1 MDERR
6 TSYRVSANG
15 SMEAELGTDD
25 GTFRGRVV
33 DTSDGGV
40 RVAFPRA
47 EAPSLPVGAGFMDV
61 VLTGPLLEGP
71 VKLACTVRAR
81 AELDD
86 VVEYG
91 LGFRDA
97 RQVGRVLPTSAR
109 QAFNRRREPRI
120 AAPLQG
126 AWVEVRAADGPR
138 RGERV
143 MGALVDVSASGL
155 GMLLDASSEAI
166 LADSPLVTC
175 IFEAPGRSGPQTR
188 AARIV
193 HRTLQ
198 DDRVR
203 YGVAF
208 LEPDRKAPVAQAY
221 EAVWDCVVCGTRLLL
236 AQSHVHCPGCGTARS
251 GERTYFP
258 EWEEA
263 ELNTEHWAWGDERSC
278 PFCDLSYSYLST
290 FCGRCGRPLP

>member
-1 MDERR
+1 
-6 TSYRVSANG
+6 
-15 SMEAELGTDD
+15 
-25 GTFRGRVV
+25 
-33 DTSDGGV
+33 
-40 RVAFPRA
+40 
-47 EAPSLPVGAGFMDV
+47 
-61 VLTGPLLEGP
+61 
-71 VKLACTVRAR
+71 
-81 AELDD
+81 
-86 VVEYG
+86 
-91 LGFRDA
+91 
-97 RQVGRVLPTSAR
+97 QVGRVLPTSAR

-208 LEPDRKAPVAQAY
+208 LEPERKAPVAQAY

-251 GERTYFP
+251 GER
-258 EWEEA
+258 
-263 ELNTEHWAWGDERSC
+263 
-278 PFCDLSYSYLST
+278 
-290 FCGRCGRPLP
+290 